1 MVTAPLGLLVCA
13 WLTASPELERAEA
26 LFSQFKCAEA
36 RAVLARVKAA
46 GRLERPALLR
56 ALELSGV
63 AAGQL
68 RQTAAAED
76 VFRELLVLDPNYQL
90 AAEYAPRVTTPF
102 LAARGWVA
110 ANGALVVEPEVAL
123 GPGEVQRLGLR
134 VKSDP
139 LRQVRRARL
148 HLADGTSWRATG
160 GHLAN
165 VLFASAG
172 ALGLTGVLMWA
183 LGGEARCRCSR
194 CPCPVGW
201 RSPGA
206 SDELLIGHSAPEVTM

>member
-1 MVTAPLGLLVCA
+1 
-13 WLTASPELERAEA
+13 
-26 LFSQFKCAEA
+26 
-36 RAVLARVKAA
+36 
-46 GRLERPALLR
+46 
-56 ALELSGV
+56 
-63 AAGQL
+63 
-68 RQTAAAED
+68 
-76 VFRELLVLDPNYQL
+76 
-90 AAEYAPRVTTPF
+90 
-102 LAARGWVA
+102 
-110 ANGALVVEPEVAL
+110 VEPEVAL

-183 LGGEARCRCSR
+183 LGDEAQAQVQ
-194 CPCPVGW
+194 PVPV
-201 RSPGA
+201 PGGVA
-206 SDELLIGHSAPEVTM
+206 VAGRF